1 MFDRVQIEN
10 FRGFESL
17 ELRELARCN
26 LIVGANDSGKTAL
39 LEALQLLCWP
49 TRFETPSEVQRELAD
64 GFLVLRGVEQHIGSN
79 DRTVGWLFHKG
90 DLTKTI
96 VVRGCVDQGE
106 AAGKERQLRYAVR
119 DEPPGLRQNLQ
130 MQQRQTNWA
139 IDVEMSDA
147 ISKTAVNGIRTLL
160 FGGGRPTGQQ
170 GSVISDL
177 RLSVITTNQPPRH
190 LAHFARWFSKLEE
203 SGGQDEVIAL
213 LRGVEPRLRAL
224 SVAASEQGPYLH
236 ADLGLGR
243 RMPISFLGEGFM
255 RFLLLAMRLF
265 EARGGLLLI
274 DEIESSFH
282 RSVLDQV
289 FAFLRDATRKFDVQ
303 LFATTHSWET
313 LEAAHAAFSASAPY
327 DLAVQRLARDG
338 ERAVAHHLGQ
348 EAIEAALATGWDIR

>member
-49 TRFETPSEVQRELAD
+49 TRFETPSAEQRELAD
-64 GFLVLRGVEQHIGSN
+64 CFPLLRGVEQHVASN

-90 DLTKTI
+90 DLTKAI
-96 VVRGCVDQGE
+96 VVRGVVEKGDQ
-106 AAGKERQLRYAVR
+106 AGKKREVRYELQDAPQGIRQGVEAQR
-119 DEPPGLRQNLQ
+119 RQAEWFIDNVSAD
-130 MQQRQTNWA
+130 QRITA
-139 IDVEMSDA
+139 G
-147 ISKTAVNGIRTLL
+147 SKTRLQFTNGRLSSSNGTRI
-160 FGGGRPTGQQ
+160 P
-170 GSVISDL
+170 DL
-177 RLSVITTNQPPRH
+177 PLSVITTSQPPRQ
-190 LAHFARWFSKLEE
+190 LAHFARWFTKLEADGE
-203 SGGQDEVIAL
+203 LDGVIAL

-243 RMPISFLGEGFM
+243 RMPISFLGDGFM

-348 EAIEAALATGWDIR
+348 EAIEAALATGLDIR